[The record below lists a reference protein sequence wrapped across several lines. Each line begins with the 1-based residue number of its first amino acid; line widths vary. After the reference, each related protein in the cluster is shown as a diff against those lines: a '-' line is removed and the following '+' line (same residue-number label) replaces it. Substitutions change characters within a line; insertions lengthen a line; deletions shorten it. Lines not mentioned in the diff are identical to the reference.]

1 MIDITTY
8 INEGGFFANTGANKY
23 IDTIKNFGKILAD
36 EATQE
41 ELNTAKW
48 PTNMPNTNV
57 FKQLYDVFN
66 DINKYEV
73 KFDIVYNISTSLS
86 GPPDAYTQRCVCTR
100 NGNKFSFSSK
110 EIWTSTHRVENTLF
124 KYNDVVEFLS
134 DILYYIQYAQRL
146 DVLRDTAKFTIK

>member
-1 MIDITTY
+1 MIDIVTY

-23 IDTIKNFGKILAD
+23 RNIIKNFGKILAD

-41 ELNTAKW
+41 ELNMAKW
-48 PTNMPNTNV
+48 STNMQNTNV
-57 FKQLYDVFN
+57 FKQLYDLFN

-73 KFDIVYNISTSLS
+73 KFDVVYNISTSLS
-86 GPPDAYTQRCVCTR
+86 GPPDVCTQHCVCTR
-100 NGNKFSFSSK
+100 NGDKFSFSCK
-110 EIWTSTHRVENTLF
+110 EIRTGVNRVENTLF
-124 KYNDVVEFLS
+124 KYKDAVGFLS

>member
-8 INEGGFFANTGANKY
+8 ITEGGFFKNTGANKY
-23 IDTIKNFGKILAD
+23 IDIIKNFGKILAD

-41 ELNTAKW
+41 ELNMAKW
-48 PTNMPNTNV
+48 STNMQNTNV
-57 FKQLYDVFN
+57 FKQLYDLFN

-73 KFDIVYNISTSLS
+73 KFDVVYNISTSLS
-86 GPPDAYTQRCVCTR
+86 GPPDVCTQHCVCTR
-100 NGNKFSFSSK
+100 NGDKFSFSCK
-110 EIWTSTHRVENTLF
+110 EIRTGVNRVENTLF
-124 KYNDVVEFLS
+124 KYKDAVGFLS

>member
-8 INEGGFFANTGANKY
+8 INEGGFFANTSADKH
-23 IDTIKNFGKILAD
+23 IDIIKNFGKILAD
-36 EATQE
+36 EAVQE

-48 PTNMPNTNV
+48 AINMPNTNV

-73 KFDIVYNISTSLS
+73 KFDIVYNISTSLF
-86 GPPDAYTQRCVCTR
+86 GPPDVCTQHCVCTR
-100 NGNKFSFSSK
+100 NGNKFSFSCK
-110 EIWTSTHRVENTLF
+110 EIWTDAHKVENTLF
-124 KYNDVVEFLS
+124 KYKNAVEFLS

-146 DVLRDTAKFTIK
+146 DILRDTAKFTIK